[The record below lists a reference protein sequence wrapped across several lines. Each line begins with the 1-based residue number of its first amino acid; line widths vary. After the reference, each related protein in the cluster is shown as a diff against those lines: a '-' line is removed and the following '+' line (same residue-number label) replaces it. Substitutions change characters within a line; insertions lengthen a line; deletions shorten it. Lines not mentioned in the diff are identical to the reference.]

1 MNSVTNQL
9 ALLAQRIGE
18 PESEDDRRFSPAQ
31 LLAELNPARRRVAE
45 LTQSLQ
51 CDDSQST
58 TVGGK
63 LYNLPLDVIDF
74 YELEYDG
81 LPLDLL
87 PVDEW
92 RRRIGD
98 DDTLRGASTVAKYHA
113 RQIQLFPVPDA
124 VKTLRYYGYCYPTA
138 LVIGGTDSE
147 FTIDQEEAAIWLA
160 AAVLK
165 ATDERDATFQR
176 DQADN
181 IIKALAAQYKP
192 KGPRFTKSR
201 SVIDPARI
209 LLGGS

>member
-1 MNSVTNQL
+1 MNNVTTQL

-18 PESEDDRRFSPAQ
+18 PESSDDWRFSPAQ

-58 TVGGK
+58 TAGGK
-63 LYNLPLDVIDF
+63 LYNLPLDVIEF

-81 LPLDLL
+81 YPIDLL

-92 RRRIGD
+92 RRRIGN
-98 DDTLRGASTVAKYHA
+98 DDTLQGASIVAKYHA

-124 VKTLRYYGYCYPTA
+124 IKTLRYYGYCYPTA
-138 LVIGGTDSE
+138 LVIGGTDAE
-147 FTIDQEEAAIWLA
+147 FTADQEEAAIWLA
-160 AAVLK
+160 AGVMK
-165 ATDERDATFQR
+165 ATDERDPSFQFER
-176 DQADN
+176 ADA
-181 IIKALAAQYKP
+181 IIKALKAQYAP
-192 KGPRFTKSR
+192 KGPRYTKSAAA
-201 SVIDPARI
+201 VDPARI